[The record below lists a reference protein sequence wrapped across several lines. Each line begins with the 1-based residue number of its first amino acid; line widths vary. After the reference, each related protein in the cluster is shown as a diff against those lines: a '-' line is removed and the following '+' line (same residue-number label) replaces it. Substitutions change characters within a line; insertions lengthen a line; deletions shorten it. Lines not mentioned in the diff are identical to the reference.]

1 MCMKT
6 AISGLATALLLA
18 LVTACGGGGGGPAT
32 TGGGRPGTPVPQP
45 PLPPPD
51 PSSTNLQLHA
61 AEYAG
66 DPEYRQNWGLGQI
79 DAATAYAR
87 IAQRDGTGTA
97 PGAGARIAVIDTGI
111 DLGHWEFDTGRIS
124 RINPTVADTV
134 PTHGTAVASIIAAE
148 RDGNDVPFRLADS
161 DFHGV
166 AWGVERLEVMS
177 VALARA
183 DPDDPYQ
190 TTGSQSLG
198 TIVERLADWVT
209 SLPETDFVNLSFGHQ
224 GLIENYVGAAG
235 LGSGYAAAVGTLAQ
249 ADAGPDNGKSILVLA
264 AGNAHGRKCAAS
276 EPNCVDGE
284 IVASSPELYAG
295 LPVLEASLRNHVV
308 AAVATDRNGRI
319 ASFSNRCGIAAK
331 WCIAAPGDNV
341 PVAYYGPRSQND
353 PRLARGYGTSSGTSV
368 AVPFVTGGLAV
379 LKHWFRSQLKN
390 ESLLM
395 RLYETAQV
403 TPDVVPAGGDC
414 PAHLDLD
421 GDLSDCEL
429 SSTLGRG
436 LMNLGAAAAPIGTM
450 SFALNGGPPAQLS
463 QVSGSPATGDSMRL
477 SLAGQEVAMF
487 DALGAPFWIDA
498 GRLVGQPAPTR
509 LAIRVSR
516 WLAARDG
523 VSIGLPVSGS
533 GGVALAE
540 GIGPAGSSFHLGFGP
555 PGVGHMSLASRSAAA
570 GARFGNATLSAFAS
584 TGSGGESGTHSVGAA
599 AHGLAMAWR
608 PVDGRAGLHAGWIRE
623 TDALYGAG
631 ANGAFGR
638 LSSSLN
644 FLGASG
650 TFNAR
655 GWRLDLAAEFGR
667 AVPEASGGLLANG
680 GEHAFSTAF
689 SASAERPLG
698 NGMLRLS
705 MQQPL
710 RVENGSLSLS
720 LPVGRTPTGAVLHRQ
735 VALDLEPSGRQ
746 VDFGI
751 DWTRE
756 VAPGAVWRIG
766 AMLSREPGHSASRK
780 EETVLLAGLR
790 VSL

>member
-1 MCMKT
+1 MKT

-18 LVTACGGGGGGPAT
+18 LVTACGGGGGGLAT

-87 IAQRDGTGTA
+87 IAQRDGAGTA

-124 RINPTVADTV
+124 RINPTVADTI

-198 TIVERLADWVT
+198 TTVERLADWVT

-353 PRLARGYGTSSGTSV
+353 PQLVRGYGTSSGTSV

-390 ESLLM
+390 ESLLL

-414 PAHLDLD
+414 AAHLDLD

-450 SFALNGGPPAQLS
+450 SFALNGGPPVQMSQL
-463 QVSGSPATGDSMRL
+463 SGSPATGDGMQL
-477 SLAGQEVAMF
+477 SLAGHEVAMF

-498 GRLVGQPAPTR
+498 GRFVGQPAPTR
-509 LAIRVSR
+509 LATRVSR

-540 GIGPAGSSFHLGFGP
+540 GIGPAGSSFQLGFGP

-570 GARFGNATLSAFAS
+570 GARIGNATLSAFAS
-584 TGSGGESGTHSVGAA
+584 TGSGGEAGIHSVEAA
-599 AHGLAMAWR
+599 AHGLALAWR
-608 PVDGRAGLHAGWIRE
+608 PADGTAGLHAGWIRE

-644 FLGASG
+644 FLGALG
-650 TFNAR
+650 TFDAR

-667 AVPEASGGLLANG
+667 AVPKASGGLLAKG
-680 GEHAFSTAF
+680 GEHALSTAF

-698 NGMLRLS
+698 NGMLRFS
-705 MQQPL
+705 VQQPL
-710 RVENGSLSLS
+710 RVESGSLSLS
-720 LPVGRTPTGAVLHRQ
+720 LPVGRTPTGMVLHRQ

-756 VAPGAVWRIG
+756 VAPGAVWRFG
-766 AMLSREPGHSASRK
+766 AMLSREPGHSASS
-780 EETVLLAGLR
+780 EEEIVLLAGLR